1 MHAQDVISSLENDV
15 FPHLGKL
22 PIPAIDS
29 RVIFTT
35 LRKVEARVVI
45 ETARRLRQR
54 IWSIFCYAI
63 AEGVADHDP
72 APGIVKR

>member
-1 MHAQDVISSLENDV
+1 MISSLENDV

-29 RVIFTT
+29 RVILTT

-54 IWSIFCYAI
+54 ISSIFCYAI